1 MQQTS
6 RFRAL
11 LASPDEELCNRT
23 ESLFESLEGQV
34 DLLPD
39 GEALLA
45 AAPDLRVGS
54 VVLLDSRMSAVD
66 NGQLLA
72 AMHESGVAK
81 RASIA
86 VISHGYSERT
96 EITNLTQA
104 QLAHPEQFPG
114 DMWLQRLSDGVI
126 DDIIPRNADGL
137 QWRTHL
143 NTLRRGH
150 LLRSELEHL
159 RETTLV
165 QAEHD
170 RLTGALNREAILSIL
185 FRETDRV
192 QRMGG
197 SLCVILIDI
206 DDFGHW
212 NSQLG
217 IEACDELLRQVSSR
231 TEKLL
236 RSYDLMGRLGNDEFL
251 IALPGCSPI
260 NAVMLA
266 ERLRMDVFAVPFDL
280 PSTRVV
286 LTACFAIASSNGR
299 SPVVVLREAEQ
310 TMADARL
317 KGPDT
322 IRSATQSA
330 HSGEQ
335 RPGIFPGNRDPNLVL
350 W

>member
-1 MQQTS
+1 MMQPS

-11 LASPDEELCNRT
+11 LASPDEDLCNRT
-23 ESLFESLEGQV
+23 ESLFDSMEGQV
-34 DLLPD
+34 EMLPD

-45 AAPDLRVGS
+45 AASELRAGS
-54 VVLLDSRMSAVD
+54 VVLLDSQIAAVG

-81 RASIA
+81 RASIG
-86 VISHGYSERT
+86 VISHGYCEKT
-96 EITNLTQA
+96 EISKLSDA
-104 QLAHPEQFPG
+104 QLAHPEQFPA
-114 DMWLQRLSDGVI
+114 DLWLQRLRDGVV
-126 DDIIPRNADGL
+126 DDIIPRNADRL
-137 QWRTHL
+137 QWSTHL

-150 LLRSELEHL
+150 LLRCELEHL

-165 QAEHD
+165 LAEHD

-197 SLCVILIDI
+197 SLCAILIDI

-217 IEACDELLRQVSSR
+217 IEACDELLRQVSTR
-231 TEKLL
+231 IEKLL

-280 PSTRVV
+280 PSTRVM
-286 LTACFAIASSNGR
+286 LTACFAVASSNGR

-322 IRSATQSA
+322 IRSSKQSSLA
-330 HSGEQ
+330 GET

>member
-1 MQQTS
+1 MLQSS
-6 RFRAL
+6 RFQVL
-11 LASPDEELCNRT
+11 LASPDEDLRNRT
-23 ESLFESLEGQV
+23 ESLLESLDAGV
-34 DLLPD
+34 KTLPD

-45 AAPDLRVGS
+45 AVSGLRVGS
-54 VVLLDSRMSAVD
+54 VVLLDSQIATVG

-72 AMHESGVAK
+72 ALHETGVAK
-81 RASIA
+81 RSSIA
-86 VISHGYSERT
+86 VISHGHSDKT
-96 EITNLTQA
+96 EIPDPAHA
-104 QLAHPEQFPG
+104 QLAYPEQFPAEL
-114 DMWLQRLSDGVI
+114 WLQRLRDGMI
-126 DDIIPRNADGL
+126 DDIVPRNANLL
-137 QWRTHL
+137 QWSTHL

-150 LLRSELEHL
+150 LLRSEVEHL
-159 RETTLV
+159 RETTLA

-170 RLTGALNREAILSIL
+170 RLTGALNREAILSVL

-217 IEACDELLRQVSSR
+217 IEACDELLRQISSR
-231 TEKLL
+231 IGKLL
-236 RSYDLMGRLGNDEFL
+236 RSYDLLGRLGNDEFL
-251 IALPGCSPI
+251 IALPGCSPV

-266 ERLRMDVFAVPFDL
+266 ERLRMDVFAMPFDL
-280 PSTRVV
+280 PSTRVM
-286 LTACFAIASSNGR
+286 LTSCFAIASSNGR

-310 TMADARL
+310 TMDDARL

-322 IRSATQSA
+322 IRSARQSPFL
-330 HSGEQ
+330 GET